1 MQYVRIAMKSSAV
14 FTLILVGAVAT
25 ASAQPEP
32 AEPSGR
38 VSYTDQAEAARPAA
52 AQQNAP
58 GGEVQLADPTPA
70 SHGTEFIVVGKDAG
84 AFSQLRL
91 AATTG
96 KVNVRSVRIF
106 FADGTQRAIDVDSV
120 LAGSRD
126 ARLNLKTPREI
137 DHITVSTEPGRGT
150 YALYGVAGAGNLTAA
165 SGAE

>member
-38 VSYTDQAEAARPAA
+38 VSYTDQAEAAQPAA
-52 AQQNAP
+52 AQQTA

-84 AFSQLRL
+84 SFSQLRL
-91 AATTG
+91 AATNG
-96 KVNVRSVRIF
+96 KVIVHRVRIF
-106 FADGTQRAIDVDSV
+106 FADGTQRAIDVDAALS
-120 LAGSRD
+120 GNRD
-126 ARLNLKTPREI
+126 ARLDLKTPREI

-150 YALYGVAGAGNLTAA
+150 YALYGVAGAGNLTAQ
-165 SGAE
+165 